1 MLVNRVWRWHFG
13 HGLVRSV
20 DNFGKLGQLPT
31 HPLLLDWLAN
41 QLVASGWSVKSLH
54 KQIMLSQTYQMSTA
68 WNDEAA
74 RIDPDNRLLWRMPH
88 MRMDAETL
96 RDSILSVS
104 GCLDLTMGGTSLET
118 KPFQNLTQSGVSSR
132 ADLYE
137 STRRSVYLPVLRSA
151 LYDQFQAFDFP
162 DPAVSSG
169 DRPLT
174 TVAAQALFMMN
185 SPLMRSCPERL
196 ADLLLSEPSA
206 TDSDRMQDASLRVL
220 GRPAADDELAEWAS
234 FLDRYQAA
242 VSAGEDPASRRRLA
256 WQGFCRALLSSNEFI
271 YMN

>member
-1 MLVNRVWRWHFG
+1 MPRHFAI
-13 HGLVRSV
+13 RS
-20 DNFGKLGQLPT
+20 
-31 HPLLLDWLAN
+31 
-41 QLVASGWSVKSLH
+41 SRS
-54 KQIMLSQTYQMSTA
+54 
-68 WNDEAA
+68 AA
-74 RIDPDNRLLWRMPH
+74 AGSDDGR
-88 MRMDAETL
+88 DA
-96 RDSILSVS
+96 
-104 GCLDLTMGGTSLET
+104 LET
-118 KPFQNLTQSGVSSR
+118 KPFQNLTVRRVSR
-132 ADLYE
+132 ADLYK

-174 TVAAQALFMMN
+174 TVASQALFMMN
-185 SPLMRSCPERL
+185 GPLMRSCPERL